1 MNDLDQRK
9 KRNLG
14 LGLVALL
21 CAWFAWNVR
30 SVLNPLLLAYLLA
43 FIVHPFVLKL
53 EGRGWSRKRAVNTI
67 YLLAMAMGL
76 VFTIA
81 FWNQGSN
88 LFQRVID
95 HARGQESGLFTNLD
109 KRFGDFV
116 DDHRDSSWAAWLL
129 DEEGEGDA
137 DPSAG
142 GEGEDGAE
150 TPTEGGTESAE
161 AEEASDQE
169 QAAPAGEEATDTVLA
184 QAPDETLHLLPALQR
199 VWNEVVL
206 GADLSVAGTAAKRGV
221 GLASTIFG
229 SMLGLISMLVLLPI
243 YTWFL
248 LFDLE
253 KIHSFVRSYFPE
265 KERKRFTEVG
275 SKIGEVISSFFRGQ
289 LLVCFL
295 KGLSISIG
303 LYLAGIPY
311 ALFLGL
317 TAGFAALIPFFG
329 ASMAAVFTFMV
340 GLLGPAGADPSTLAA
355 GAPAVEFMPHLIR
368 TIIVFGVAEL
378 LEGYVFVPR
387 IIGGSL
393 GLNPLVVL
401 VSVFAGGAALGM
413 FGFLI
418 ALPLTATL
426 VILARELVL
435 PALREWADEDMK
447 AKPKK
452 S

>member
-1 MNDLDQRK
+1 MQKLNQRK

-14 LGLVALL
+14 LGITAVL
-21 CAWFAWNVR
+21 CAWFAWHVR

-53 EGRGWSRKRAVNTI
+53 EGRGWSRKRAVNAI
-67 YLLAMAMGL
+67 YLLAMALGL
-76 VFTIA
+76 VCTIV

-88 LFQRVID
+88 LFQRVLD
-95 HARGQESGLFTNLD
+95 HARGSDAGLFTNLD
-109 KRFGDFV
+109 RRFSEFV
-116 DDHRDSSWAAWLL
+116 DQHSDSSWVAWLR
-129 DEEGEGDA
+129 EEGDNVVEGTALEPDLAAEVDA
-137 DPSAG
+137 NSNRP
-142 GEGEDGAE
+142 EGPPNELLGSE
-150 TPTEGGTESAE
+150 PVGESALVEVAADE
-161 AEEASDQE
+161 AKAS
-169 QAAPAGEEATDTVLA
+169 GETI
-184 QAPDETLHLLPALQR
+184 HLLPALQR
-199 VWNEVVL
+199 IWNEVLL
-206 GADLSVAGTAAKRGV
+206 GADFSVAGTAAKRGV
-221 GLASTIFG
+221 YLARVIFG

-253 KIHSFVRSYFPE
+253 KIHGFVRRYFPE
-265 KERKRFTEVG
+265 KERMRYTKVG
-275 SKIGEVISSFFRGQ
+275 HKIGEVISSFFRGQ

-295 KGLSISIG
+295 KGLSIAVG

-340 GLLGPAGADPSTLAA
+340 GLLGPAA
-355 GAPAVEFMPHLIR
+355 GMGGEAVEFLPHLIK

-401 VSVFAGGAALGM
+401 VSVFVGGAALGM

-426 VILARELVL
+426 VILAKELVL
-435 PALREWADEDMK
+435 PSLKEWADEKDGEPDPQ
-447 AKPKK
+447 A
-452 S
+452 SDET